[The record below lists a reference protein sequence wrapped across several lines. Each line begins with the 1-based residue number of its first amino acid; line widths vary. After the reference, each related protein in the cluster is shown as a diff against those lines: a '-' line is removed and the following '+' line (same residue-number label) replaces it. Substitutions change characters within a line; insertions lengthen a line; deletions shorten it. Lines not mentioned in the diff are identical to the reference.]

1 MAELLTNTGIETA
14 GSPWQT
20 WFSSCTLARVST
32 QAHSG
37 SWSLSL
43 AATGANTYIGA
54 NDSAVDVTE
63 GTVYTASWW
72 VYLADTAT
80 YTPIVQPAGG
90 GWQRYGTAG
99 SITANTWTQVSVTGF
114 TAGAWTVTTDDFMFR
129 LDRSTGTYSG
139 QTLYWDDFSL
149 TSQERRSSLLLGV

>member
-1 MAELLTNTGIETA
+1 MPELLTNTDLETA
-14 GSPWQT
+14 GSPWAA
-20 WFSSCTLARVST
+20 WFSTCTLTRPTT

-37 SWSLSL
+37 SFSLGL
-43 AATGANTYIGA
+43 TAVGANAYIGV
-54 NDSAVDVTE
+54 NDTTVDVTE

-72 VYLADTAT
+72 VYMADTAT
-80 YTPIVQPAGG
+80 YTPSVGDAGG
-90 GWQRYGTAG
+90 DWQRYGTAG